1 MGPDR
6 RVSPLQTPR
15 EVRVGL
21 HRRLWQLPIVV
32 HFCNELTRSRSGPV
46 NGYPLHPS
54 ELDIISAVG
63 IKDQALTIIVSMIL
77 IELTLLRLGRAAF
90 FQRLRCLT
98 RKGSSYWSRCIRE
111 LGWRDARDDELGQEG
126 EFKGA
131 EYSEFRNPSVT
142 RSPFQAED
150 AEKAG

>member
-1 MGPDR
+1 
-6 RVSPLQTPR
+6 
-15 EVRVGL
+15 
-21 HRRLWQLPIVV
+21 
-32 HFCNELTRSRSGPV
+32 V

-54 ELDIISAVG
+54 EQDMISAVD
-63 IKDQALTIIVSMIL
+63 IKDQALTIIVSMML

-111 LGWRDARDDELGQEG
+111 LRGRDARDDELGQEG

-131 EYSEFRNPSVT
+131 EYSEFRNPSVSG
-142 RSPFQAED
+142 SPLEAED
-150 AEKAG
+150 AEKAGLGIEHPILQVAVYDGVESVNEIIDCRNS

>member
-1 MGPDR
+1 MGLDR
-6 RVSPLQTPR
+6 RAPRPCGTPR

-21 HRRLWQLPIVV
+21 HCPLWQR
-32 HFCNELTRSRSGPV
+32 RSSSISAIGSPVPEVARV

-54 ELDIISAVG
+54 EQDMISAVD
-63 IKDQALTIIVSMIL
+63 IKDQALTIIVSMML

-111 LGWRDARDDELGQEG
+111 LRGRDARDDELGQEG

-131 EYSEFRNPSVT
+131 EYSEFRNPSVSG
-142 RSPFQAED
+142 SPLEA
-150 AEKAG
+150 